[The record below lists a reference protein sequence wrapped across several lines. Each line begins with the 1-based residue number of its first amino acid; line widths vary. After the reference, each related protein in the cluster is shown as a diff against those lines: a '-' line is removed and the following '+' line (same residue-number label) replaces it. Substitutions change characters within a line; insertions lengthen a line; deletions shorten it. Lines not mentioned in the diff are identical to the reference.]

1 MAWRPAAL
9 FQAFARTGLL
19 SAAVYKPAGAAVPF
33 QAQLRQPD
41 VLALAG
47 DQQLADVEIEYETA
61 AIPALRRGD
70 AVQITDALG
79 VATVYT
85 ARAHAA
91 RQGDGYYSRCQLD
104 KA

>member
-1 MAWRPAAL
+1 MAWNPSVFFKAASRSGML
-9 FQAFARTGLL
+9 F
-19 SAAVYKPAGAAVPF
+19 AAVYKPAGAATPF
-33 QAQLRQPD
+33 QVQLMAPD
-41 VLALAG
+41 ELVLGG
-47 DQQLADVEIEYETA
+47 DQQVPDVEIEYETA

-70 AVQITDALG
+70 AVSVTGPDGTTTQ
-79 VATVYT
+79 YT